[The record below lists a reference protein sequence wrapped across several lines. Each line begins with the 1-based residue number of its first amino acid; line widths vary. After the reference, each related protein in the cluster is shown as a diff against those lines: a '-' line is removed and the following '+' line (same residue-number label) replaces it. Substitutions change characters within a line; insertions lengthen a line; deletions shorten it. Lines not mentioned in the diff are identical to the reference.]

1 VRVHYGAIT
10 EMSMNQEILAANHLT
25 SSERHRVAL
34 AVERGI
40 TAYIESRKARIPV
53 FVDRYFSF
61 RSAFAMHRKTI
72 GKDFYKIPVNM
83 LWGLPAFL
91 AQCGAVVLEK
101 LGAKGIGRLLG
112 KVPDGLRTEFQQE
125 IDWLI
130 QTELLE
136 LPYSRG
142 TRVSTKD
149 ALLET
154 ILADPELSA
163 QCGAYLAAIERKT
176 KTAAFREALATC
188 LREYGRS
195 NLAAS
200 ELAGNII
207 TLAAGY
213 AAFQKATPG
222 VLSAGAAAATAI
234 AQQVAIANFWLGP
247 TLGAWY
253 YGVFPASASVG
264 LIAASTGA
272 LMAATGILAAL
283 SMVIVD
289 PLLAKTGFQR
299 RRLERFV
306 QALGDELTGKTEGRY
321 QVRDQY
327 LSRVL
332 DLVDLLKLAAQAAGR
347 AA

>member
-1 VRVHYGAIT
+1 MENDIPATDHPAG
-10 EMSMNQEILAANHLT
+10 
-25 SSERHRVAL
+25 SERRQVEL

-40 TAYIESRKARIPV
+40 AAYIESRKAKIPG
-53 FVDRYFSF
+53 FVDRHFSF
-61 RSAFAMHRKTI
+61 RSAFAMHRRTI
-72 GKDFYKIPVNM
+72 GKDFYKIPLNM
-83 LWGLPAFL
+83 LWGLPTFL
-91 AQCGAVVLEK
+91 AQSVAIVLEK
-101 LGAKGIGRLLG
+101 FGAKRLSALLG
-112 KVPDGLRTEFQQE
+112 RVPAGLRTEFQQE

-136 LPYSRG
+136 LPYSQGSRA
-142 TRVSTKD
+142 STKD

-154 ILADPELSA
+154 ILTDPELSA
-163 QCGAYLAAIERKT
+163 RCAAYLAVIEQKT
-176 KTAAFREALATC
+176 KTPEFREALASS
-188 LREYGRS
+188 LREYGKS

-222 VLSAGAAAATAI
+222 ILSAGAAAATAI

-253 YGVFPASASVG
+253 YGVFPASASMG
-264 LIAASTGA
+264 LIVASTGA

-283 SMVIVD
+283 SMVIAD
-289 PLLAKTGFQR
+289 PLLAKTGFHR

-306 QALGDELTGKTEGRY
+306 QALGNQLTDTAEDRY
-321 QVRDQY
+321 RVRDHY
-327 LSRVL
+327 LARVL

>member
-1 VRVHYGAIT
+1 M
-10 EMSMNQEILAANHLT
+10 MSEIHALT
-25 SSERHRVAL
+25 SDEHRRIEL

-40 TAYIESRKARIPV
+40 AEYIASRKGKIPG

-61 RSAFAMHRKTI
+61 RGAFAMHRKTL
-72 GKDFYKIPVNM
+72 GRDFYKIPLNM

-91 AQCGAVVLEK
+91 AQSAALVLEK
-101 LGAKGIGRLLG
+101 LGAERLGQLLG
-112 KVPDGLRTEFQQE
+112 KVPVGLKTEFQRE
-125 IDWLI
+125 INWLI

-136 LPYSRG
+136 LPYSEG
-142 TRVSTKD
+142 TRVSTRD

-154 ILADPELSA
+154 ILNDPELSA
-163 QCGAYLAAIERKT
+163 QCAGYLAAIEQKTNSFGFRKSL
-176 KTAAFREALATC
+176 ESHLS
-188 LREYGRS
+188 EYGKS
-195 NLAAS
+195 KLAAS

-207 TLAAGY
+207 NLAAGY

-222 VLSAGAAAATAI
+222 IISAGGAVATAI

-253 YGVFPASASVG
+253 YGVFPASASMG

-289 PLLAKTGFQR
+289 PLLAKTGFHR

-306 QALGDELTGKTEGRY
+306 QALGEELSGKSKVRY
-321 QVRDQY
+321 QVKDHY
-327 LSRVL
+327 LARVL
-332 DLVDLLKLAAQAAGR
+332 DLVDLLRVAAQAAGR
-347 AA
+347 VG

>member
-1 VRVHYGAIT
+1 MI
-10 EMSMNQEILAANHLT
+10 SEIPALT
-25 SSERHRVAL
+25 GDEYRRIEL

-40 TAYIESRKARIPV
+40 AEYIASRKAKIPG

-61 RSAFAMHRKTI
+61 RGAFAMHRKTL
-72 GKDFYKIPVNM
+72 GRDFYKIPLNM

-91 AQCGAVVLEK
+91 AQSAAHLLEK
-101 LGAKGIGRLLG
+101 LGAERLSQLLE
-112 KVPDGLRTEFQQE
+112 KVPVGLKTEFQRE
-125 IDWLI
+125 INWLI

-136 LPYSRG
+136 LPYSEG
-142 TRVSTKD
+142 TRVSTRD

-154 ILADPELSA
+154 ILNDPELSA
-163 QCGAYLAAIERKT
+163 QCAGYLAAIEQKTNSFGFRKSL
-176 KTAAFREALATC
+176 ESHLS
-188 LREYGRS
+188 EYGKS
-195 NLAAS
+195 KLAAS

-207 TLAAGY
+207 NLAAGY

-222 VLSAGAAAATAI
+222 IISAGGAVATAI

-253 YGVFPASASVG
+253 YGVFPASASMG

-289 PLLAKTGFQR
+289 PLLAKTGFHR

-306 QALGDELTGKTEGRY
+306 QALGEELSGKSKVRY
-321 QVRDQY
+321 QVKDHY
-327 LSRVL
+327 LARVL
-332 DLVDLLKLAAQAAGR
+332 DLVDLLRVAAQAAGR
-347 AA
+347 VG

>member
-1 VRVHYGAIT
+1 MKKDIQAG
-10 EMSMNQEILAANHLT
+10 NHLT
-25 SSERHRVAL
+25 SSERRGVEL

-40 TAYIESRKARIPV
+40 AAYIESRKAKIPQ

-72 GKDFYKIPVNM
+72 GRDFYKIPLNM

-91 AQCGAVVLEK
+91 AQSTAVVLEK
-101 LGAKGIGRLLG
+101 LGAKGLSRLLG
-112 KVPDGLRTEFQQE
+112 KVPVGLRTEFQQE
-125 IDWLI
+125 INWLI

-136 LPYSRG
+136 LPYSQG

-149 ALLET
+149 ALLEA

-163 QCGAYLAAIERKT
+163 QCVAYLTAIEQKT
-176 KTAAFREALATC
+176 KTPEFREALASC
-188 LREYGRS
+188 LREYGKS

-207 TLAAGY
+207 TLAVGY

-289 PLLAKTGFQR
+289 PLLAKTGFHR

-306 QALGDELTGKTEGRY
+306 QALGDELTGKTKVRY
-321 QVRDQY
+321 QVRDHY
-327 LSRVL
+327 LARVL
-332 DLVDLLKLAAQAAGR
+332 DLVDLLKLAALAAGR

>member
-1 VRVHYGAIT
+1 M
-10 EMSMNQEILAANHLT
+10 MSEIHALT
-25 SSERHRVAL
+25 SDEHRRIEL

-40 TAYIESRKARIPV
+40 AEYIASRKGKIPG

-61 RSAFAMHRKTI
+61 RGAFAMHRKTL
-72 GKDFYKIPVNM
+72 GRDFYKIPLNM

-91 AQCGAVVLEK
+91 AQSAALVLEK
-101 LGAKGIGRLLG
+101 LGAERLSQLLG
-112 KVPDGLRTEFQQE
+112 KVPVGLKTEFQRE
-125 IDWLI
+125 INWLI

-136 LPYSRG
+136 LPYSEG
-142 TRVSTKD
+142 TRVSTRD

-154 ILADPELSA
+154 ILNDPELSA
-163 QCGAYLAAIERKT
+163 QCAGYLAAIEQKTNSFGFRKSL
-176 KTAAFREALATC
+176 ESHLS
-188 LREYGRS
+188 EYGKS
-195 NLAAS
+195 KLAAS

-207 TLAAGY
+207 NLAAGY

-222 VLSAGAAAATAI
+222 IISAGGAVATAI

-253 YGVFPASASVG
+253 YGVFPASASMG

-289 PLLAKTGFQR
+289 PLLAKTGFHR

-306 QALGDELTGKTEGRY
+306 QALGEELSGKSKVRY
-321 QVRDQY
+321 QVKDHY
-327 LSRVL
+327 LARVL
-332 DLVDLLKLAAQAAGR
+332 DLVDLLRVAAQAAGR
-347 AA
+347 VG